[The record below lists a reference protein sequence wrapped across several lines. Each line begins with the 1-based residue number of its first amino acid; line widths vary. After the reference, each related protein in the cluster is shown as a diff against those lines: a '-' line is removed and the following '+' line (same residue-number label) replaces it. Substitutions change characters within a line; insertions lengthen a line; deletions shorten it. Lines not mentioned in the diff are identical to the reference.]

1 MTTPAVLYTAAQVRE
16 LDRRAIEDYGIDGYD
31 LMARAGEVAFR
42 TLRRRW
48 PGARRLAIACGG
60 GNNGGDGLVVARLAH
75 AAGLEVEVALH
86 RDPERLTG
94 AAAHAWA
101 DWAAIDGHASALDA
115 VDWARADVV
124 VDALLG
130 TGLDR
135 AVSGPIAGAIEAIKA
150 ARVPVLAV
158 DIPSG
163 LDADT
168 GTVLGHAVAAD
179 ATATFIGAKRGLYTG
194 AAPDWTGPV
203 LFDDLAV
210 PAGVYAGVGPAV
222 DTVGVADTGQALP
235 RRRPGAHKGDAG
247 HLLIVGGD
255 YGLAG
260 AALMASEAAL
270 RCGAGLVTLA
280 TRGEHA
286 AVVAGARPEV
296 MAHAVEEPARE
307 LKPFLAQADAVAVGP
322 GLGTGPWGEAALAA
336 VLGSPVERRV
346 FDADALNLL
355 ARAGPQALGSAVLTP
370 HPGEAGRL
378 LGLDTQRVQADRFA
392 ALDALIASFGCAVV
406 LKGPGTL
413 IGGDGRTRLLP
424 GARPAMASGG
434 MGDVLTGVI
443 ASLQAQGMAATQ
455 AATAGACLH
464 AEAAD
469 RAVGRVGAPGMIA
482 GDLMAPLASL
492 RDRAVDG

>member
-1 MTTPAVLYTAAQVRE
+1 MTTPSVLYTAAQVRE
-16 LDRRAIEDYGIDGYD
+16 LDRRAIEDHGIDGYV
-31 LMARAGEVAFR
+31 LMARAGEAAFR

-86 RDPERLTG
+86 RDPERLAG
-94 AAAHAWA
+94 AAAQAWA
-101 DWAAIDGHASALDA
+101 DWAAVDGHASDLEA
-115 VDWARADVV
+115 VDWGRADVV

-135 AVSGPIAGAIEAIKA
+135 AVSGPIADAIEAINA
-150 ARVPVLAV
+150 APVPVLAI

-203 LFDDLAV
+203 LFDDLEV
-210 PAGVYAGVGPAV
+210 PAAIYAGMGPAV
-222 DTVGVADTGQALP
+222 DTARLADTADALP

-247 HLLIVGGD
+247 HLLVVGGD

-286 AVVAGARPEV
+286 AVIAGARPEV
-296 MAHAVEEPARE
+296 MAHAVEDPARE
-307 LKPFLAQADAVAVGP
+307 LEPLLAKADAVAVGP
-322 GLGTGPWGEAALAA
+322 GLGMGHWGEAALEA
-336 VLGSPVERRV
+336 VLGSHVEHRV

-355 ARAGPQALGSAVLTP
+355 ARSGPRDLGSAVLTP

-378 LGLDTQRVQADRFA
+378 LGLDVQRVQSDRFA
-392 ALDALIASFGCAVV
+392 ALDALVESFCCAVV
-406 LKGPGTL
+406 LKGPGTV

-424 GARPAMASGG
+424 GARPAMAAGG

-455 AATAGACLH
+455 TAVAGACLH

-469 RAVGRVGAPGMIA
+469 RAAGRMGAPGMIA
-482 GDLMAPLASL
+482 GDLMEPLATL
-492 RDRAVDG
+492 RGRAVDG